1 MKDRF
6 SLLPRTVYGQ
16 MVAIVVS
23 SMMVTIFVVAFLV
36 FVLRPAVPP
45 LPEGPWPNALAFETA
60 IDALRASPPAMRETI
75 AQGMSTPDVS
85 LRTTAPF
92 PCAFIPTEHFSILL
106 RRILQAQ
113 AGNRDAVIN
122 VSTCAADSSGM
133 TSTHIDMPREGI
145 FITAHNGINHH
156 LPQLMRATLP
166 LIVSFLSLLAIM
178 GSLSLWS
185 LWRINRPLKILANKA
200 ETFGYD
206 ITPEPLTEQG
216 PAELRRVARA
226 FNRMQARIAAAAEER
241 TRMLMAIGHDLRTP
255 LTRLSMRI
263 EMGGADASPAALRND
278 LWLMNRMLNGALS
291 FLKGQGD
298 TEPAERV
305 DIGALVESVC
315 TEFEAT
321 GRNVIYQGDLGLT
334 CLCQPVAVARMVNN
348 LIDNACKFG
357 SEVRVDTRRSDHDA
371 IIEVADNGPGIPS
384 EMHDVVLLPFARL
397 DPARSSDG
405 GLGLGLSIIHDIV
418 QRHHG
423 SLTFHSS
430 QPHGL
435 LVRVALPLDQH
446 TAVLMRGNAHTAH

>member
-1 MKDRF
+1 MTDRF

-16 MVAIVVS
+16 MVAIVIS
-23 SMMVTIFVVAFLV
+23 SMLVTIFVVAFLV
-36 FVLRPAVPP
+36 VALRPTVPP
-45 LPEGPWPNALAFETA
+45 LPEGPWPNALAIETA
-60 IDALRASPPAMRETI
+60 IDALRASPTATRD
-75 AQGMSTPDVS
+75 AVARGMSAPDMQIQ
-85 LRTTAPF
+85 TTGPF
-92 PCAFIPTEHFSILL
+92 PCAQIPTEHFSVLL
-106 RRILQAQ
+106 RRILKAQ
-113 AGNRDAVIN
+113 PDNRDAIITE
-122 VSTCAADSSGM
+122 STCDADSSGM

-156 LPQLMRATLP
+156 LPQLMRTTLP
-166 LIVSFLSLLAIM
+166 LIVSFLSLLVIM
-178 GSLSLWS
+178 GTMSLWS
-185 LWRINRPLKILANKA
+185 LWRINRPLKVLANKA
-200 ETFGYD
+200 DTFGHD

-216 PAELRRVARA
+216 PLELRRVARA
-226 FNRMQARIAAAAEER
+226 FNRMQARIAAATEER

-263 EMGGADASPAALRND
+263 EMGGADASPSALRND

-315 TEFEAT
+315 AEFEAI
-321 GRNVIYQGDLGLT
+321 GRNVTYQGDLGLT

-357 SEVRVDTRRSDHDA
+357 SHVRVDTRRHDNEA

-384 EMHDVVLLPFARL
+384 EMHDIVLLPFARL
-397 DPARSSDG
+397 DPARSTDG

-418 QRHHG
+418 QRHRG
-423 SLTFHSS
+423 TLTFHHN
-430 QPHGL
+430 QPSGL
-435 LVRVALPLDQH
+435 RVRIALPLDPH
-446 TAVLMRGNAHTAH
+446 GTRGRHPETHAVH

>member
-1 MKDRF
+1 MKTRF

-16 MVAIVVS
+16 MVAIVIS

-36 FVLRPAVPP
+36 FVLRPTVPP
-45 LPEGPWPNALAFETA
+45 LPEGPWPNALAIETA
-60 IDALRASPPAMRETI
+60 IDALRAGPPEIRAVI
-75 AQGMSTPDVS
+75 ARGMSTPDVS
-85 LRTTAPF
+85 FQTTGPF
-92 PCAFIPTEHFSILL
+92 PCVPIPTEHFSVLL
-106 RRILQAQ
+106 RRILKAQ
-113 AGNRDAVIN
+113 MNNRNAVIKE
-122 VSTCAADSSGM
+122 STCAADSSGM

-166 LIVSFLSLLAIM
+166 LIVSFLSLLVIM
-178 GSLSLWS
+178 GTLSLWS
-185 LWRINRPLKILANKA
+185 LWRINRPLKVLANKA

-216 PAELRRVARA
+216 PVELRRVARA

-315 TEFEAT
+315 AEFEAT

-334 CLCQPVAVARMVNN
+334 CLCQPVAVSRMVNN

-357 SEVRVDTRRSDHDA
+357 STVQVDTRRNGNEA
-371 IIEVADNGPGIPS
+371 IIEVADDGPGIPT

-418 QRHHG
+418 QRHRG
-423 SLTFHSS
+423 SLNFQSN

-435 LVRVALPLDQH
+435 RVCIALPLDPQQFTH
-446 TAVLMRGNAHTAH
+446 ARSRTHSVH